1 MGTTTARGARAG
13 LTPSAVGAVCVCV
26 CVCALELLPQ
36 AVTCSLTI
44 KSSLETVGAEE
55 GSTGTG

>member
-26 CVCALELLPQ
+26 CALELLPQ

-44 KSSLETVGAEE
+44 KSSRETVGAEE

>member
-26 CVCALELLPQ
+26 CALAASA

-44 KSSLETVGAEE
+44 KSSLKTVGAEE